1 MLRATPAP
9 CPYWRACGRNGQAHC
24 HNGFSTHVVERSG
37 NARVTAAVRLDTC
50 SLTKV
55 FCGWMRTVPSDAPSR
70 AGDLGVGIPGGD
82 QARYFCISM

>member
-1 MLRATPAP
+1 
-9 CPYWRACGRNGQAHC
+9 
-24 HNGFSTHVVERSG
+24 
-37 NARVTAAVRLDTC
+37 VTAAVRLDTC